1 MYTLRCPVQ
10 PKNSLALD
18 HVSLFFTITFLEG
31 KALILHF
38 ITQQKL
44 LFFSVTTSGK
54 VFKDQCIGFTVHIQ
68 PDSAA
73 DDRSTSEGRINKCR
87 YQKMTIQC

>member
-31 KALILHF
+31 KAPILHF

-44 LFFSVTTSGK
+44 LFFSVTSSGK
-54 VFKDQCIGFTVHIQ
+54 VFKNQCIGFTVHIQ
-68 PDSAA
+68 PDSAD
-73 DDRSTSEGRINKCR
+73 DDRSTSEGRISKCR
-87 YQKMTIQC
+87 YQKMAIQC